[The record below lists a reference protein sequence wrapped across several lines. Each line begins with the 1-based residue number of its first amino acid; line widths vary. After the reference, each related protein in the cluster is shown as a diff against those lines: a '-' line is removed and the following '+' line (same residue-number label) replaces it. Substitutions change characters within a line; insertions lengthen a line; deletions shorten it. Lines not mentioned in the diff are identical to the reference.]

1 MTALEREIVELISH
15 EGPITVARYMG
26 LCLGHPAHGYYVT
39 RDPFGPQGDFV
50 TAPEIS
56 QMFGELIGLWCAEVW
71 RQMGSPGRVVL
82 VELGPG
88 RGTLM
93 KDLLRAAKAVPGFRA
108 ALDVVLVETSP
119 TLRDVQAGTLA
130 ETGAAPR
137 WAATVEEALSAPA
150 PAIVVANEFFDALP
164 IRQFVRTEAG
174 WRERLVG
181 LSGDR
186 SLAFGLTI
194 L

>member
-39 RDPFGPQGDFV
+39 RDPFGPRGDFV

-93 KDLLRAAKAVPGFRA
+93 KDVLRAAKAVPGFRP

-119 TLRDVQAGTLA
+119 TLRDAQAGTLA
-130 ETGAAPR
+130 
-137 WAATVEEALSAPA
+137 
-150 PAIVVANEFFDALP
+150 
-164 IRQFVRTEAG
+164 
-174 WRERLVG
+174 
-181 LSGDR
+181 
-186 SLAFGLTI
+186 
-194 L
+194 